1 MGASDILQFLAARG
15 LSIRPRSDGNLEVS
29 PRRLLTDET
38 RRLILEHKAELL
50 EELAGPGD
58 TIADVATRARR
69 QRLLAML
76 SERRSV
82 RYAVLTDAET
92 EPEAVIV
99 ALAIRD
105 VGTCELRI
113 ARKKW
118 DGVLF
123 LEMLERHT
131 VH

>member
-1 MGASDILQFLAARG
+1 MGAPEVLGRLAAEG
-15 LSIRPRSDGNLEVS
+15 LTIRPRPDGNLEVS

-38 RRLILEHKAELL
+38 RRLIREHKSELL
-50 EELAGPGD
+50 EELAGPAD
-58 TIADVATRARR
+58 TLAEARR
-69 QRLLAML
+69 QRVLFML
-76 SERRSV
+76 SERPSV

-92 EPEAVIV
+92 EPKAVIV

-118 DGVLF
+118 DGLLF